1 MARTVKN
8 TKSPEERRAEAEALQ
23 ATIAEQ
29 VEALRESETW
39 ARFLTFAQSF
49 HRYSLGNLLLIFAQC
64 PEASHVA
71 GYRTWQKLNRQVRK
85 GERGIRIFGGRDVRE
100 TVENEQTG
108 EEEEQR
114 RVRFF
119 PVSVFDMGQTDLID
133 EEAGDPADI
142 ARQLT
147 GDDPAGIFDAVADY
161 LTGKGWT
168 VEREQIA
175 GGANG
180 YTTTDGTQR
189 VVIDADLS
197 PAQAA
202 KTALHEAA
210 HVILHAEEDHAEYVE
225 HRGSRKPRPRASP
238 TSSPGFSD
246 STRAPTASATSPGG
260 ASARPRRSSHRGKR
274 AAHRARPGRRD
285 HRARPRARRRVTR
298 IVLIPLGER
307 HARRADPVRY
317 GRVRARGRGRD
328 PLGRRAPAVRHRL
341 PPPRRPRGRVR
352 AVDRRTRELRM
363 PDALAHVAPR
373 VLRSAGRRR

>member
-1 MARTVKN
+1 MVRTVKN

-100 TVENEQTG
+100 MVENEQTG

-119 PVSVFDMGQTDLID
+119 PVSVFEMGQTDLID

-168 VEREQIA
+168 VEREQIG

-180 YTTTDGTQR
+180 YTTTDGTER
-189 VVIDADLS
+189 VVIDSDLS

-202 KTALHEAA
+202 KTALHEAV
-210 HVILHAEEDHAEYVE
+210 HVILHTEEDHAEYVE
-225 HRGSRKPRPRASP
+225 HRGIKETEAESVAFIVAGILGLD
-238 TSSPGFSD
+238 TSAYSVGYVAGWSKCEAE
-246 STRAPTASATSPGG
+246 TIKATAAN
-260 ASARPRRSSHRGKR
+260 
-274 AAHRARPGRRD
+274 
-285 HRARPRARRRVTR
+285 
-298 IVLIPLGER
+298 
-307 HARRADPVRY
+307 
-317 GRVRARGRGRD
+317 
-328 PLGRRAPAVRHRL
+328 
-341 PPPRRPRGRVR
+341 
-352 AVDRRTRELRM
+352 
-363 PDALAHVAPR
+363 
-373 VLRSAGRRR
+373 VLRTAHTLVNAITEPHPTPVSA